1 MDIVSLD
8 TWDEN
13 FFQKFAEFKNAIHA
27 DIPTSFPISVDELAI
42 YFSPNSVFASDW
54 KWHAFQLKHEG
65 QILAQAII
73 CFRKNSTEANLGF
86 IDWKNNKE
94 AAKLLTDTIEAF
106 ARSQD
111 LRKIRTPVDLNFF
124 LKYRIRLPGAK
135 GNLYGEPVYPDYYHD
150 LFQHAGY
157 AVIGRW
163 DTYEVKRWAGIV
175 DFLQKRKGL
184 KKKIHQSEKK
194 TKTQIRSIRL
204 KDWDNELRTIHDLFS
219 RAYSKMPE
227 FEPVSFPQFKAI
239 YGDFKYLVN
248 PLYSYIVEME
258 GVPVGFSIN
267 YVDPLPVLAPHKG
280 KKLATWQK
288 ALLLLK
294 LRANRGTYMIS
305 HIGKVPGPD
314 GEELKGIQIQVSR
327 RITLASFLMRRVV
340 VTFQN
345 ENSPSRRSWNPK
357 VWLHHATYVLYGKE
371 L

>member
-1 MDIVSLD
+1 
-8 TWDEN
+8 
-13 FFQKFAEFKNAIHA
+13 
-27 DIPTSFPISVDELAI
+27 
-42 YFSPNSVFASDW
+42 
-54 KWHAFQLKHEG
+54 
-65 QILAQAII
+65 
-73 CFRKNSTEANLGF
+73 
-86 IDWKNNKE
+86 
-94 AAKLLTDTIEAF
+94 
-106 ARSQD
+106 
-111 LRKIRTPVDLNFF
+111 
-124 LKYRIRLPGAK
+124 
-135 GNLYGEPVYPDYYHD
+135 
-150 LFQHAGY
+150 
-157 AVIGRW
+157 
-163 DTYEVKRWAGIV
+163 
-175 DFLQKRKGL
+175 
-184 KKKIHQSEKK
+184 
-194 TKTQIRSIRL
+194 
-204 KDWDNELRTIHDLFS
+204 
-219 RAYSKMPE
+219 MPE